1 MAGERRAVHPLAWWG
16 WALLLGAAALR
27 TTNPLLLA
35 LLAAVAWFVVVAR
48 RTNAPWARSFASFV
62 KLGVALVVLR
72 MFFQA
77 IFGERGLGGHVLF
90 SLPQLDLPS
99 WAAGVSVGGDVTAE
113 AMAEAFRE
121 GLQLAVL
128 LACVGAANSLA
139 SPYRLLRSMPAVL
152 YELGVVVTVA
162 LSFAPQAVE
171 SASRV
176 REARRL
182 RGRPSKGLAGLRGL
196 AMPVLEGA
204 LEHSLQLAAAMD
216 SRGYGR
222 RATVSSSR
230 RLVTQG
236 AMLAGLVAVL
246 CGAYGLL
253 DSSAPAGVGLPT
265 FVAGGALV
273 GASLVLAGA
282 RSTRTRYRPDPWRVP
297 EWITIGSGA
306 AALGGLLVASAMGV
320 SGLHPD
326 YQPLTFPTLPLVA
339 AGAIVLATAP
349 AFATPDLPLDARP
362 RPSRARVEAEVA
374 A

>member
-1 MAGERRAVHPLAWWG
+1 
-16 WALLLGAAALR
+16 
-27 TTNPLLLA
+27 
-35 LLAAVAWFVVVAR
+35 
-48 RTNAPWARSFASFV
+48 
-62 KLGVALVVLR
+62 
-72 MFFQA
+72 
-77 IFGERGLGGHVLF
+77 
-90 SLPQLDLPS
+90 
-99 WAAGVSVGGDVTAE
+99 
-113 AMAEAFRE
+113 MAEAFRE

-171 SASRV
+171 SAARV

-182 RGRPSKGLAGLRGL
+182 RGRPAKGLAGLRGL

-204 LEHSLQLAAAMD
+204 LEHSLELAAAMD

-222 RATVSSSR
+222 RANVSASR
-230 RLVTQG
+230 RLLTQG

-282 RSTRTRYRPDPWRVP
+282 RSTRTRYRPDPWRAP

-306 AALGGLLVASAMGV
+306 AALGVLLLASALGV
-320 SGLHPD
+320 PGLHPD
-326 YQPLTFPTLPLVA
+326 YRPLTFPTLPLVA
-339 AGAIVLATAP
+339 ALAIVVAAAP
-349 AFATPDLPLDARP
+349 AFATPDLPLDASP
-362 RPSRARVEAEVA
+362 AASRARVEAEVA

>member
-171 SASRV
+171 SAARV

-182 RGRPSKGLAGLRGL
+182 RGRPAKGLAGLRGL

-204 LEHSLQLAAAMD
+204 LEHSLELAAAMD

-222 RATVSSSR
+222 RANVSASR
-230 RLVTQG
+230 RLLTQG

-282 RSTRTRYRPDPWRVP
+282 RSTRTRYRPDPWRAP

-306 AALGGLLVASAMGV
+306 AALGVLLLASALGV
-320 SGLHPD
+320 PGLHPD
-326 YQPLTFPTLPLVA
+326 YRPLTFPTLPLVA
-339 AGAIVLATAP
+339 ALAIVVAAAP

-362 RPSRARVEAEVA
+362 AASRARVEAEVA